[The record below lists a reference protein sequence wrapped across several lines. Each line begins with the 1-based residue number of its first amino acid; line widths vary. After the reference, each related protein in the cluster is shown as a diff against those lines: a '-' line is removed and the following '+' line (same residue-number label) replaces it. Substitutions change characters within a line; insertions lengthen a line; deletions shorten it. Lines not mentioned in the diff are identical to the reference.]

1 MKLLQTLEINDT
13 SRPFILQLL
22 NTIIYSSVLIY
33 LYLDLTDNT
42 SQGVFL
48 DIILLHQL
56 YLKSLQNFYIEFID
70 EKTKPNNMSVDIFK
84 GYLEILNL
92 ADLSKTKNLDSLYT
106 AFKVRIFSLNKLYR
120 LWSLI
125 LR

>member
-70 EKTKPNNMSVDIFK
+70 EKTKPNKMSVDIFK